1 MRKEITEY
9 EWNENNINERI
20 EAEVFMTNLISN
32 MYNRDMNFA
41 EIMLELNK
49 FMGDCLY
56 DFEQQIMNNEE

>member
-9 EWNENNINERI
+9 NWNGNNINERV
-20 EAEVFMTNLISN
+20 EAEVFMTNLISS
-32 MYNRDMNFA
+32 MYNQDMNFA

-56 DFEQQIMNNEE
+56 DFEQQIMDIED

>member
-9 EWNENNINERI
+9 KWNGNNINERV

-32 MYNRDMNFA
+32 MYNQDMNFA

-49 FMGDCLY
+49 FMSDCLY
-56 DFEQQIMNNEE
+56 DFEQQIMNDEE

>member
-9 EWNENNINERI
+9 KWNENNINERI

-32 MYNRDMNFA
+32 MYNQDMNFA

-49 FMGDCLY
+49 FMSGCLY
-56 DFEQQIMNNEE
+56 DFEQQIMDIED

>member
-9 EWNENNINERI
+9 KWNENNINERT
-20 EAEVFMTNLISN
+20 EAEVFMANLISN
-32 MYNRDMNFA
+32 MYNQDMNLA

-49 FMGDCLY
+49 FMSDCLY